1 MRPVP
6 LDRYT
11 DIVLGHRWQVIALS
25 ALVIL
30 ALACGLPYVD
40 PSNEYRDLFDEQNP
54 QLIALDELESTYSS
68 SDTALIAMAPR
79 SGTVFTREALQAMES
94 LTEAA
99 WSTPYST
106 RVDSLTNYAHVA
118 ASEDTISVGPLVE
131 DAGSLTDESL
141 ARIQEIALSA
151 SEIVG
156 RLVSPDGSV
165 AGVAITLSLP
175 MKSDQAT
182 VETTDFIAAVLD
194 EVRAQHP
201 DLEFFVTG
209 HVALNRAMLD
219 AMQADI
225 SFLGTMALLII
236 LIVTT
241 LLLRSAMATLSI
253 LFVAVAVMMSG
264 MGFAGWTGMLITG
277 TNITAPMI
285 MMVITFAHS
294 IHVVSGTADHMRQGL
309 PREAALAQSL
319 QDNLW
324 PVFLTSV
331 TTAIGFL
338 SLNFSET
345 PPFRVLG
352 NLVGFGV
359 LCAFVFSMTLLPALL
374 SLLPLG
380 FKPSKAGRIRVFDR
394 FADLVIRF
402 RTALLW
408 GFSLMAITLILGIP
422 RLELTENWTELFD
435 ETYEF
440 RRATDFV
447 ANNLTG
453 LEALEYSLDSGVEGG
468 ISDPEYLRKVDA
480 FANWFRSQPEVSHVQ
495 AFPDIMKR
503 LNKSMHGDDP
513 EFYRLPDDPNT
524 AAQYLLLYELSL
536 PFGMDITNRIDIG
549 KSATRMTVVLR
560 RLPAKGQLELDQRA
574 QSWLEENAPEL
585 KSPASGVS
593 AIFANFIQT
602 NVEGMLRGTII
613 AMVIVSLLLILVFRN
628 LRLGLICLV
637 PNFIPAAITLG
648 LWGYLVG
655 SVGVAASIVTA
666 IAFGI
671 VVDDTIHFMTKY
683 MKARKNGLSSS
694 ESIRS
699 TFRSVGHALW
709 TTTAVFSLSFLTFAA
724 SDLAN
729 NRALGLLIAMT
740 IFIAVVADFLLLPP
754 LLMALGRRKR

>member
-1 MRPVP
+1 MSFPVW
-6 LDRYT
+6 RIT
-11 DIVLGHRWQVIALS
+11 
-25 ALVIL
+25 
-30 ALACGLPYVD
+30 C
-40 PSNEYRDLFDEQNP
+40 
-54 QLIALDELESTYSS
+54 
-68 SDTALIAMAPR
+68 
-79 SGTVFTREALQAMES
+79 
-94 LTEAA
+94 
-99 WSTPYST
+99 
-106 RVDSLTNYAHVA
+106 
-118 ASEDTISVGPLVE
+118 
-131 DAGSLTDESL
+131 
-141 ARIQEIALSA
+141 AR
-151 SEIVG
+151 G
-156 RLVSPDGSV
+156 C
-165 AGVAITLSLP
+165 
-175 MKSDQAT
+175 
-182 VETTDFIAAVLD
+182 
-194 EVRAQHP
+194 RA
-201 DLEFFVTG
+201 
-209 HVALNRAMLD
+209 N
-219 AMQADI
+219 
-225 SFLGTMALLII
+225 
-236 LIVTT
+236 
-241 LLLRSAMATLSI
+241 
-253 LFVAVAVMMSG
+253 
-264 MGFAGWTGMLITG
+264 
-277 TNITAPMI
+277 
-285 MMVITFAHS
+285 
-294 IHVVSGTADHMRQGL
+294 
-309 PREAALAQSL
+309 AALAQSL

-331 TTAIGFL
+331 TTGVGFL

-408 GFSLMAITLILGIP
+408 GFSLIAIALILGIP

-435 ETYEF
+435 ESYEF

-447 ANNLTG
+447 GNNLTG

-513 EFYRLPDDPNT
+513 ELYRLPSDPNT

-560 RLPAKGQLELDQRA
+560 RLPAKGQLELDRRA
-574 QSWLEENAPEL
+574 QRWLEENAPEL

-613 AMVIVSLLLILVFRN
+613 AMVVVSLLLILVFRN
-628 LRLGLICLV
+628 LPLGLICLV

-683 MKARKNGLSSS
+683 IKARKNGLSSS

-754 LLMALGRRKR
+754 LLMALGRRER